1 MSGGGTDRGTGRD
14 TTGETSPGASRE
26 TTAATVP
33 DADPVTS
40 EAVHAHGLTDHEYDE
55 IRRLL
60 GRDPNLTELGVFSVM
75 WSEHCSYKSSRKHLK
90 HFPTQGARVIHGPG
104 ENAGVMDIGDGLA
117 VVFKIESHNHP
128 SFIEPYQGA
137 ATGVGGILR
146 DVFTMGARPI
156 ASLNSLRFGSVRHPK
171 TPYLVNG
178 VVGGIGGYGNC
189 IGVPTVG
196 GEIYF
201 DECYDANILV
211 NAFTLGLVE
220 RDRIFTGK
228 ARGPGNPV
236 VYVGSKTG
244 RDGVHGATMASESF
258 SEDSE
263 QRRPTVQVGD
273 PFTEKLL
280 LEACLELMKTDAIVG
295 IQDMGAAGLT
305 SSAVEMA
312 GRAGS
317 GVELELSHVPLRE
330 QGMTPY
336 EILLSESQERM
347 LLVAQPESVE
357 QVQAIF
363 QRWDLDAVVV
373 GRVIDEPV
381 FRVLSEGREVASIP
395 VAALTDAAPS
405 YDRPAV
411 RPPRQDEVQRLDT
424 AALPQ
429 PENMNRVLEQLLESP
444 NIASREWVY
453 RQYDHYV
460 RSNTVVAPGA
470 DAAVVRIKGTSRG
483 LALTVDCNA
492 RYCYLDPRAGGMAAV
507 AEAARNLACVG
518 ATPLGLT
525 DCLNFGNP
533 EKEDVM
539 WQFSQAVLGMREACL
554 ALEIPVVSGNVSF
567 YNETEGVSIH
577 PTPTVAMVGLLDDV
591 GRIATPWFKEEGDL
605 VVLLGANRGELGG
618 SEYLKVVHDRVAGK
632 PPRVDLALERGVQ
645 KTCRAAVEAGL
656 LSSAHD
662 VSEGGLAVALAEACF
677 GGPGIGAVIELE
689 PEERADAFLFGES
702 HSRIV
707 VSLKETD
714 YGRLQET
721 ASREGVPAAVIGR
734 AGGSR
739 LVIGDL
745 VQAPVERL
753 QNLWST
759 ALERCIK

>member
-1 MSGGGTDRGTGRD
+1 M
-14 TTGETSPGASRE
+14 
-26 TTAATVP
+26 
-33 DADPVTS
+33 
-40 EAVHAHGLTDHEYDE
+40 
-55 IRRLL
+55 
-60 GRDPNLTELGVFSVM
+60 
-75 WSEHCSYKSSRKHLK
+75 
-90 HFPTQGARVIHGPG
+90 
-104 ENAGVMDIGDGLA
+104 
-117 VVFKIESHNHP
+117 VFKIESHNHP

-146 DVFTMGARPI
+146 DIFTMGARPI
-156 ASLNSLRFGSVRHPK
+156 ASLNSLRFGSIRHPK

-196 GEIYF
+196 GEITF

-228 ARGPGNPV
+228 AQGSGNPV
-236 VYVGSKTG
+236 MYVGSKTG

-280 LEACLELMKTDAIVG
+280 LEACLELMQTDAIVG

-312 GRAGS
+312 GRGGS
-317 GVELELSHVPLRE
+317 GVELELANVPLRE

-347 LLVAQPESVE
+347 LLVAHPEAVA

-381 FRVLSEGREVASIP
+381 FQVLSEGRTVASIP
-395 VAALTDAAPS
+395 VAALTDAAPA
-405 YDRPAV
+405 YDRPAA
-411 RPPRQDEVQRLDT
+411 RPARQDDLQRLDV

-429 PENMNRVLEQLLESP
+429 PESMNRVLAQLLESP

-453 RQYDHYV
+453 QQYDHYV

-470 DAAVVRIKGTSRG
+470 DAAVVRIKGTSKA
-483 LALTVDCNA
+483 LALTVDCNG
-492 RYCYLDPRAGGMAAV
+492 RYCHLDPHTGGMAAV

-533 EKEDVM
+533 EREDVM
-539 WQFSQAVLGMREACL
+539 WQFSQAIQGMREACL

-567 YNETEGVSIH
+567 YNETEGDVHTSH
-577 PTPTVAMVGLLDDV
+577 AHGGHGGPFGERRAHRHAVVQGRGRPGGAVGLEPRRV
-591 GRIATPWFKEEGDL
+591 GRQ
-605 VVLLGANRGELGG
+605 
-618 SEYLKVVHDRVAGK
+618 RV
-632 PPRVDLALERGVQ
+632 PQ
-645 KTCRAAVEAGL
+645 
-656 LSSAHD
+656 
-662 VSEGGLAVALAEACF
+662 
-677 GGPGIGAVIELE
+677 GGPRTGG
-689 PEERADAFLFGES
+689 RDAAG
-702 HSRIV
+702 
-707 VSLKETD
+707 
-714 YGRLQET
+714 
-721 ASREGVPAAVIGR
+721 
-734 AGGSR
+734 GGSR
-739 LVIGDL
+739 AGAGSPEDLPRGRGDGPLVLG
-745 VQAPVERL
+745 P
-753 QNLWST
+753 
-759 ALERCIK
+759 